1 MNEIVDYLDTKNIPY
16 KREGNNEAVI
26 VCPVCHR
33 DKLYINLDSG
43 AYHCFYCQ
51 DRKPYSITARGH
63 FAKLKELLGDI
74 VPLSSPS
81 SLSSSNKNQE
91 EKDYS
96 DKVNRYHRE
105 LFNSK
110 SALLYLRDRG
120 FTEEIVKRFK
130 LGFVH
135 FDKQDW
141 LAIPSYENGI
151 PKLIK
156 YRKLPPDTNKEIAKY
171 SRESGGKSI
180 LFNGD
185 VLDDDEINEIY
196 ICEGELDAISM
207 IQAGYENTIGITG
220 GAGTLLPS
228 WYDELVLKDSIYL
241 CFDNDE
247 RGQRDARDVWAK
259 RLGVNRCWNVLLP
272 NGEDINSFLNKNS
285 EEELDGCIKSATQF
299 KLEGISHIEQVGYDL
314 HERLHRKVGVD
325 IFPLPWYSVN
335 KLLGGGLSKKRLT
348 VLGGFPKSGK
358 TSCSVQI
365 CYHLAKNYNIPS
377 LIWCLEMPETDLV
390 TKVIQLEE
398 NITVEEVHRGGVLPY
413 IQKLKDLPM
422 YFAYKAKTSP
432 EVFYNTIKEAR
443 NRYGIEL
450 GVFDNLQ
457 AMIRTGKESDIGNA
471 SKMFKDITMELDIMF
486 ILVSQPR
493 KPSADDNYTMTYN
506 ELKGSSAIAADADE
520 IILVHRKRLEGEQA
534 ESTFSPVTSFI
545 VDASRYAPGGRTTL
559 LFHGEKARFDEK

>member
-1 MNEIVDYLDTKNIPY
+1 MNEIVDYLDSKNIPY
-16 KREGNNEAVI
+16 KRESNNEAVI

-51 DRKPYSITARGH
+51 DRKPYSLTARGH

-81 SLSSSNKNQE
+81 TFSNRNRNQE
-91 EKDYS
+91 EKDYT

-105 LFNSK
+105 LFKSK
-110 SALLYLRDRG
+110 SALIYLRDRG

-141 LAIPSYENGI
+141 LAIPSYEDNI

-156 YRKLPPDTNKEIAKY
+156 YRKLPPDTNKEAAKY
-171 SRESGGKSI
+171 SREPGAKSI

-185 VLDDDEINEIY
+185 ILNDDEINEIY

-241 CFDNDE
+241 CFDSDE

-272 NGEDINSFLNKNS
+272 SGEDINSFLNNNS
-285 EEELDGCIKSATQF
+285 EEELDECIKSATQF

-314 HERLHRKVGVD
+314 HERLQGKVGVD

-335 KLLGGGLSKKRLT
+335 KLLGGGLSRKRLT

-358 TSCSVQI
+358 TSCSIQI

-398 NITVEEVHRGGVLPY
+398 NITVEEIHRGGVLPY

-422 YFAYKAKTSP
+422 YFAYRAKTSP

-506 ELKGSSAIAADADE
+506 ELKGSSAMAADADE
-520 IILVHRKRLEGEQA
+520 VILLHRKRLEGEQA
-534 ESTFSPVTSFI
+534 ESTFSPVTSVI
-545 VDASRYAPGGRTTL
+545 VDASRYAPGGKTTL
-559 LFHGEKARFDEK
+559 LFHGEKARFDER